1 VIHVIVKNELSIL
14 LAYST
19 WTMADNYENV
29 YGVGLLDDLHNY
41 FPRILY
47 NPQQFQTV
55 PDLLAY
61 VQQTTRT
68 RFNLFDNGLRQYAS
82 SVQQQQQRTTYAQ
95 AAAHAHA
102 HAQHATHTHSTH
114 STAMDPVS
122 ASLLPLLRSLIV
134 PRVMRVPLNTAF
146 SDPVIV
152 HASQEIIEARSTQ
165 QTLEEDTE
173 DICAICQDTMREG
186 ELVRKITVC
195 SHQFHR
201 SCIDNWLLN
210 SSVLCP
216 TCRHDI
222 REPARAASNRNTP
235 VLTATPAQAQQA
247 QQVIQ
252 TPPSNRSVILEGTE
266 GTEDAIAAELIG
278 SLSFLL

>member
-1 VIHVIVKNELSIL
+1 
-14 LAYST
+14 
-19 WTMADNYENV
+19 MGDNYQTV
-29 YGVGLLDDLHNY
+29 YGVSLLDDLHNY

-68 RFNLFDNGLRQYAS
+68 RFNLFDNGLRQYATAQQQQA
-82 SVQQQQQRTTYAQ
+82 QQQQQRTYAQ
-95 AAAHAHA
+95 AAAHAHS
-102 HAQHATHTHSTH
+102 QHATHTH

-134 PRVMRVPLNTAF
+134 PRVVRMPMNAAF

-165 QTLEEDTE
+165 ETLEEDSE
-173 DICAICQDTMREG
+173 NNCAICQDSMRQG

-195 SHQFHR
+195 SHEFHR

-222 REPARAASNRNTP
+222 REPTRAPSSRNTP
-235 VLTATPAQAQQA
+235 VLTAAAPITQVAQAQPA

-252 TPPSNRSVILEGTE
+252 TPPSNRSIILNSSDGA
-266 GTEDAIAAELIG
+266 EDAIAAELIG

>member
-1 VIHVIVKNELSIL
+1 
-14 LAYST
+14 
-19 WTMADNYENV
+19 MADNYQSV

-61 VQQTTRT
+61 IQQTTRT
-68 RFNLFDNGLRQYAS
+68 RFNLFDNGLRQYANS
-82 SVQQQQQRTTYAQ
+82 SVTPAQRATYTQPQ
-95 AAAHAHA
+95 ARVIPR
-102 HAQHATHTHSTH
+102 HAT
-114 STAMDPVS
+114 TAVDPVS

-134 PRVMRVPLNTAF
+134 PRVARVPLNSTF
-146 SDPVIV
+146 TDPVIV
-152 HASQEIIEARSTQ
+152 NASQEIIEAMSTQ
-165 QTLEEDTE
+165 ETLEEDSE
-173 DICAICQDTMREG
+173 NNCAICQDTMRQG

-195 SHQFHR
+195 SHEFHR

-222 REPARAASNRNTP
+222 REPARAPSNRNTP
-235 VLTATPAQAQQA
+235 VLSATAAPT
-247 QQVIQ
+247 VMQ
-252 TPPSNRSVILEGTE
+252 TPPINRNVAQERTD
-266 GTEDAIAAELIG
+266 DAIVSEFIG
-278 SLSFLL
+278 SLSFLI

>member
-1 VIHVIVKNELSIL
+1 MNIQFYFHIVQQFK
-14 LAYST
+14 
-19 WTMADNYENV
+19 MADNYQSV

-61 VQQTTRT
+61 IQQTTRT
-68 RFNLFDNGLRQYAS
+68 RFNLFDNGLRQYANS
-82 SVQQQQQRTTYAQ
+82 SVTPQAAQRTTYAQ
-95 AAAHAHA
+95 AHAHSIPR
-102 HAQHATHTHSTH
+102 HAT
-114 STAMDPVS
+114 TAVDPVS
-122 ASLLPLLRSLIV
+122 ASLLPLLRSIVV
-134 PRVMRVPLNTAF
+134 PRLARVPLTTSF

-152 HASQEIIEARSTQ
+152 HASQEIIEAMSTQ
-165 QTLEEDTE
+165 ETLEEDSE
-173 DICAICQDTMREG
+173 NNCAICQDTMRQG
-186 ELVRKITVC
+186 ELVRKIRVC
-195 SHQFHR
+195 SHEFHR

-222 REPARAASNRNTP
+222 REPARAPSNRNTP
-235 VLTATPAQAQQA
+235 VLTAVATPS
-247 QQVIQ
+247 VLQ
-252 TPPSNRSVILEGTE
+252 TPPTNRNIAQER
-266 GTEDAIAAELIG
+266 TEDAIVSELIG

>member
-1 VIHVIVKNELSIL
+1 MNVQFYFHIVLWLE
-14 LAYST
+14 
-19 WTMADNYENV
+19 MGDNYQTV
-29 YGVGLLDDLHNY
+29 YGVSLLDDLHNY

-47 NPQQFQTV
+47 NPQQFHTV

-68 RFNLFDNGLRQYAS
+68 RFNLFDNGLRQYATAQHS
-82 SVQQQQQRTTYAQ
+82 AQQQPQQHPRNTYAQ
-95 AAAHAHA
+95 AAAHAQA
-102 HAQHATHTHSTH
+102 HVHT
-114 STAMDPVS
+114 TAMDPVS

-134 PRVMRVPLNTAF
+134 PRVVRMPMNTAF

-152 HASQEIIEARSTQ
+152 HASQEIIETRSTQ
-165 QTLEEDTE
+165 ETLEEDSE
-173 DICAICQDTMREG
+173 DICAICQDTMRQG

-222 REPARAASNRNTP
+222 RESTRAPSTRNTP
-235 VLTATPAQAQQA
+235 VLTAMATPAPTAAAQ
-247 QQVIQ
+247 VMQ
-252 TPPSNRSVILEGTE
+252 TPPSNRSIILEGTD
-266 GTEDAIAAELIG
+266 DAIAAELIG

>member
-1 VIHVIVKNELSIL
+1 
-14 LAYST
+14 
-19 WTMADNYENV
+19 MADNYENV
-29 YGVGLLDDLHNY
+29 YGVSLLDDLHNY

-47 NPQQFQTV
+47 NPQQFQSV

-68 RFNLFDNGLRQYAS
+68 RFNLFDNGMQQYAS
-82 SVQQQQQRTTYAQ
+82 SMRAQQQQQVQQPRNTYAT
-95 AAAHAHA
+95 AAGAASYINA
-102 HAQHATHTHSTH
+102 NANANANAQQ
-114 STAMDPVS
+114 STAIDPVS

-134 PRVMRVPLNTAF
+134 PRVVRIPLNTTF

-152 HASQEIIEARSTQ
+152 HASQELIEASSTQ
-165 QTLEEDTE
+165 ETLEEDSE
-173 DICAICQDTMREG
+173 NNCAICQDSMSQG

-195 SHQFHR
+195 SHEFHR

-222 REPARAASNRNTP
+222 REPARTPSNRNTP
-235 VLTATPAQAQQA
+235 VLTARTQAQPYVQTQA
-247 QQVIQ
+247 PQQVIQ
-252 TPPSNRSVILEGTE
+252 TPQSNRNIIRERG
-266 GTEDAIAAELIG
+266 EDALAAELIG

>member
-1 VIHVIVKNELSIL
+1 
-14 LAYST
+14 
-19 WTMADNYENV
+19 MGDNYQTV

-68 RFNLFDNGLRQYAS
+68 RFNLFDNGLRQYATT
-82 SVQQQQQRTTYAQ
+82 VQEQQQQQRRTYAQ
-95 AAAHAHA
+95 AAQAHA
-102 HAQHATHTHSTH
+102 AQHATHT
-114 STAMDPVS
+114 TAMDPVS

-134 PRVMRVPLNTAF
+134 PRVVRMPMNTAF

-152 HASQEIIEARSTQ
+152 HASQEIIEARSSQ
-165 QTLEEDTE
+165 ETLAEDSE
-173 DICAICQDTMREG
+173 DICAICQDTMRQG

-222 REPARAASNRNTP
+222 RESARAASTRNTP
-235 VLTATPAQAQQA
+235 VLTAMATPEPAPTPPAA
-247 QQVIQ
+247 AQVIQ
-252 TPPSNRSVILEGTE
+252 TPPSNRSILLEGTD
-266 GTEDAIAAELIG
+266 DAITAELIG

>member
-1 VIHVIVKNELSIL
+1 
-14 LAYST
+14 
-19 WTMADNYENV
+19 MADNYQTV
-29 YGVGLLDDLHNY
+29 YGVTLLDDLHNY

-55 PDLLAY
+55 PDLLSY

-68 RFNLFDNGLRQYAS
+68 RFNLFDNGLRQYATT
-82 SVQQQQQRTTYAQ
+82 VQQQQQQQQRRTYAQ
-95 AAAHAHA
+95 AAQAAAHS
-102 HAQHATHTHSTH
+102 AQ
-114 STAMDPVS
+114 STAVDAVS

-134 PRVMRVPLNTAF
+134 PRVVRVPLNTAF

-152 HASQEIIEARSTQ
+152 HASQELIQSMSTEE
-165 QTLEEDTE
+165 TLQEDSE
-173 DICAICQDTMREG
+173 DICAVCQDTMRQG

-222 REPARAASNRNTP
+222 RESARAASTRNTP
-235 VLTATPAQAQQA
+235 VLTATPLTAAPA
-247 QQVIQ
+247 QVIQ
-252 TPPSNRSVILEGTE
+252 TPPSNRSIVLDGTDGTE
-266 GTEDAIAAELIG
+266 AAIAAELIG
-278 SLSFLL
+278 SMSFLL

>member
-1 VIHVIVKNELSIL
+1 
-14 LAYST
+14 
-19 WTMADNYENV
+19 MGDNYQTV
-29 YGVGLLDDLHNY
+29 YGVTLLDDLHNY

-55 PDLLAY
+55 PDLLLY
-61 VQQTTRT
+61 LQQTTRT

-82 SVQQQQQRTTYAQ
+82 SVQQAQQQQRTYAQ
-95 AAAHAHA
+95 AAAHAHGQ
-102 HAQHATHTHSTH
+102 HTTHTTHATHTTH

-134 PRVMRVPLNTAF
+134 PRVVRVPLNTAF

-152 HASQEIIEARSTQ
+152 HASQELIQAMTTEE
-165 QTLEEDTE
+165 TLEEDSE
-173 DICAICQDTMREG
+173 NNCAICQDTMRQG

-222 REPARAASNRNTP
+222 REPARAPSNRNTP
-235 VLTATPAQAQQA
+235 VLTATAAQT
-247 QQVIQ
+247 QQVMQ
-252 TPPSNRSVILEGTE
+252 TPPSNRSVVLEG
-266 GTEDAIAAELIG
+266 EDAIAAELIG

>member
-1 VIHVIVKNELSIL
+1 
-14 LAYST
+14 
-19 WTMADNYENV
+19 MADNYENV

-82 SVQQQQQRTTYAQ
+82 SVQQQQQQQRTTYAQ

-102 HAQHATHTHSTH
+102 QHATVQQQ

-122 ASLLPLLRSLIV
+122 ASLLPLLRSIIV

-216 TCRHDI
+216 SCRHDI
-222 REPARAASNRNTP
+222 REPARAASNRTTP
-235 VLTATPAQAQQA
+235 VLTAT

-266 GTEDAIAAELIG
+266 DAIAAELIG

>member
-1 VIHVIVKNELSIL
+1 MIQATVKNELSIL

-68 RFNLFDNGLRQYAS
+68 RFNLFDNGLRQYATS
-82 SVQQQQQRTTYAQ
+82 AAQQQQRTTYAQ

-102 HAQHATHTHSTH
+102 HAQQQHATVQQHTTHSM
-114 STAMDPVS
+114 AMDPVS

-222 REPARAASNRNTP
+222 REPARAASNRTTP
-235 VLTATPAQAQQA
+235 VLTARE
-247 QQVIQ
+247 QVIQ
-252 TPPSNRSVILEGTE
+252 TPPSNRSVILEGTEGTE

>member
-1 VIHVIVKNELSIL
+1 MQATVKNEHSIL
-14 LAYST
+14 LLYST
-19 WTMADNYENV
+19 CKMADNYQSV

-61 VQQTTRT
+61 IQQTTRT
-68 RFNLFDNGLRQYAS
+68 RFNLFDNGLRQYANS
-82 SVQQQQQRTTYAQ
+82 SVRPQTAPRATYAE
-95 AAAHAHA
+95 ASAHSHS
-102 HAQHATHTHSTH
+102 HTIPRHAT
-114 STAMDPVS
+114 TAVDPVS
-122 ASLLPLLRSLIV
+122 ASLLPLLRSIII
-134 PRVMRVPLNTAF
+134 PRVARVPLTTSF

-152 HASQEIIEARSTQ
+152 HASQEIIEAMSTQ
-165 QTLEEDTE
+165 ETLEEDSE
-173 DICAICQDTMREG
+173 NNCAICQDTMRQG
-186 ELVRKITVC
+186 ELVRKIRAC
-195 SHQFHR
+195 SHEFHR

-222 REPARAASNRNTP
+222 REPARAPSNRNTP
-235 VLTATPAQAQQA
+235 VLTATAPMSAPMATS
-247 QQVIQ
+247 IQ
-252 TPPSNRSVILEGTE
+252 TPPTNRSVAQER
-266 GTEDAIAAELIG
+266 TEDAIVSEFIG

>member
-1 VIHVIVKNELSIL
+1 VIQVTVKNELSIL

-19 WTMADNYENV
+19 YTMADNYQTV
-29 YGVGLLDDLHNY
+29 YGVSLLDDLHNY

-68 RFNLFDNGLRQYAS
+68 RFNLFDNGLRQYATAQHS
-82 SVQQQQQRTTYAQ
+82 AQQQPRNTYAQ

-102 HAQHATHTHSTH
+102 QQQHATHT
-114 STAMDPVS
+114 TAMDPVS

-134 PRVMRVPLNTAF
+134 PRVVRMPLNTAF

-152 HASQEIIEARSTQ
+152 HASQEVIEARSTQ
-165 QTLEEDTE
+165 ETLEEDTE

-222 REPARAASNRNTP
+222 REPARAASSRNTP
-235 VLTATPAQAQQA
+235 VLTATATPTPIPAAPT
-247 QQVIQ
+247 QQVMQ
-252 TPPSNRSVILEGTE
+252 TPPSNRSVILEGTDE
-266 GTEDAIAAELIG
+266 AIAAELIG